1 MGSIIGE
8 RVRISVYGESHG
20 KSVGVVI
27 DGLPSGIRIDVDDI
41 AVHMQR
47 RAPGRALW
55 STTRREGDVA
65 EIQSGVYRGYT
76 TGTPLCAMIQNFGT
90 RSEDYEELRAKPR
103 PSHADYTGSVRYGGY
118 GDPRGGGHFSG
129 RLTAPLVFAGAVCRQ
144 ALHTHEIFV
153 GAHAL
158 EIGGE
163 RDTGFG
169 DVRIEPEFLRHLV
182 RRELPVISDEAGERM
197 KAAIEAARRDLDSVG
212 GIVECGV
219 VNVPAGLGDPM
230 FGGLEGRIGAMVLS
244 IPAIKGVEFGDG
256 FPIARRRGSENND
269 AIVFQDGCVHTAT
282 NHNGGIDGGISN
294 GMPIVFRVVVK
305 PTASI
310 AKAQQTIDLETRAAE
325 TLVIK
330 GRHDPCI
337 VPRAVPVVEAV
348 TAVALLDVL
357 VSSSKY

>member
-27 DGLPSGIRIDVDDI
+27 DGLPSGIRIDADDI
-41 AVHMQR
+41 AAHMQR
-47 RAPGRALW
+47 RAPGRAAW

-76 TGTPLCAMIQNFGT
+76 TGTPLCALIQNFGT
-90 RSEDYEELRAKPR
+90 RSEDYEDLKSRPR

-129 RLTAPLVFAGAVCRQ
+129 RLTAPLVFAGAVCMQ

-153 GAHAL
+153 GGHAL

-163 RDTGFG
+163 RDTGFD
-169 DVRIEPEFLRHLV
+169 DVRLEPEFLRRLV
-182 RRELPVISDEAGERM
+182 RREFPVISDEAGERM

-212 GIVECGV
+212 GIVECGI

-230 FGGLEGRIGAMVLS
+230 FGGLEVRIGAMVLS
-244 IPAIKGVEFGDG
+244 VPAIKGVEFGDG
-256 FPIARRRGSENND
+256 FAIARSRGSQNND
-269 AIVFQDGCVHTAT
+269 PIVYRDGAVHTAT

-310 AKAQQTIDLETRAAE
+310 PKAQQTIDLETKEAE